1 MKDYGRRVKTIE
13 KRLDM
18 DGRENE
24 TIITPPPVINPL
36 AIADR
41 FPRLA
46 GESDESY
53 LFRYNNRP
61 RDESKYLPPRT
72 VTAGGLT
79 IIMPRQ
85 LKPEFADLE
94 N

>member
-1 MKDYGRRVKTIE
+1 MKDYSRRVKTIE

-18 DGRENE
+18 DGREKE
-24 TIITPPPVINPL
+24 IIITPPPVINPL
-36 AIADR
+36 AIAGR

-46 GESDESY
+46 GESDEDY
-53 LFRYNNRP
+53 LARYNNRS
-61 RDESKYLPPRT
+61 RDESKYLPPRAI
-72 VTAGGLT
+72 TAGGLT
-79 IIMPRQ
+79 IIMPGQ